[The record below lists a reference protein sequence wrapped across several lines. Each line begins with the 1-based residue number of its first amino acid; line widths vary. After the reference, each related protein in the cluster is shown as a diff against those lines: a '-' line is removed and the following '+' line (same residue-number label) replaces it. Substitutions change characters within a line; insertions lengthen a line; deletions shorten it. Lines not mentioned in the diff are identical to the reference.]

1 MKPHFTI
8 RQIFQDHWNSFLKT
22 YNGFIRFVIILEV
35 ARMLSCG
42 DCKKGYALYYCVKCN
57 WFKFV
62 PFRCKSRFCNTC
74 GVAYQ
79 SDRADSIAAKLINC
93 PHRHIVFT
101 IPQELR
107 FIFRKD
113 RSFLNVLFHASA
125 QVIADWLYERNHK
138 ESYTAGIVSC
148 LHTFGRD
155 LKWNPHIHMLVTEG
169 AAGNTRPWLRISFFP
184 YTMLRKRWQTTL
196 LAHLEKQFGKDYFRV
211 LKNQMY
217 SNNKDGFYVHAPP
230 SKFNAPK
237 LVVNYITRYIG
248 RPVMAQ
254 SRITAYD
261 GENVSFW
268 YQRHEDNKRVDET
281 IPAFEFIQRLIIH
294 VHEKGFNTLRYYGLY
309 AKKHKFADGFVFLL
323 PRHVVKARRFLQRWA
338 FRTEL
343 SFGHDPTKCHCGSYM
358 DFLGVFLPGD
368 LAFMPP

>member
-1 MKPHFTI
+1 
-8 RQIFQDHWNSFLKT
+8 
-22 YNGFIRFVIILEV
+22 
-35 ARMLSCG
+35 MLSCG
-42 DCKKGYALYYCVKCN
+42 DCKKGYALYWCEHCKR
-57 WFKFV
+57 FKFV

-93 PHRHIVFT
+93 THRHIVFT

-107 FIFRKD
+107 PLFRRD
-113 RSFLNVLFHASA
+113 RDLLNVLFHASS
-125 QVIADWLYERNHK
+125 QVIMDWLYEQNHK
-138 ESYTAGIVSC
+138 ESYTPGIVSC
-148 LHTFGRD
+148 IHTFGRD

-169 AAGNTRPWLRISFFP
+169 AAGNTKPWHRITFFP
-184 YTMLRKRWQTTL
+184 YIMLRKRWQTTL
-196 LAHLEKQFGKDYFRV
+196 LEHLEKKFGKNYFRV

-237 LVVNYITRYIG
+237 LVANYITRYIG

-261 GENVSFW
+261 GEKVSFW
-268 YQRHEDNKRVDET
+268 YQRHEDNEKVTET
-281 IPAFEFIQRLIIH
+281 IPAHEFIERLIVHI
-294 VHEKGFNTLRYYGLY
+294 HEKSFNTLRYYGLY
-309 AKKHKFADGFVFLL
+309 AKKHKFSDQLILLL
-323 PRHVVKARRFLQRWA
+323 PEHVVRTRRLFQRWA
-338 FRTEL
+338 LRTEL
-343 SFGHDPTKCHCGSYM
+343 AFGHDPTKCHCGRDM